1 MPAQK
6 NLFAVYWSRRSYN
19 SIRKT
24 EDNFIA
30 LGLPQELDNK
40 TMLLKTPHT
49 FRTQRNKSH
58 NDNEHF
64 QGFCQQQVVHAPVDA
79 FISTVHIGNIK
90 VKESFKK
97 KLGIVCLIFYVYVHT
112 YVCGY
117 PVFSSLIR
125 DIQPTEL
132 LMNISKWILA
142 TTLSI
147 SPISGIPQ
155 LLILNSLGWISLAQL
170 LKPLYN
176 LALLSLALSW
186 PLTLMTSLLSFP
198 YFSSFSHGPPA
209 LSACNVQSGLFQT
222 PPPHVFYP
230 YYNKEQAYP
239 HFIFFIHLLPT

>member
-6 NLFAVYWSRRSYN
+6 NLFAVYWSRRSYK
-19 SIRKT
+19 SIRKA

-30 LGLPQELDNK
+30 LGFPQELDNK
-40 TMLLKTPHT
+40 SMLLKIPHT

-64 QGFCQQQVVHAPVDA
+64 QGFCQQQVVYAPVDA

-97 KLGIVCLIFYVYVHT
+97 LGIVCLMFYVYVHT
-112 YVCGY
+112 YVCGC
-117 PVFSSLIR
+117 PVFSSLIQ

-142 TTLSI
+142 TTLTI
-147 SPISGIPQ
+147 SPISI
-155 LLILNSLGWISLAQL
+155 LILNSLGWISLPQL

-176 LALLSLALSW
+176 LALLSLPLSW
-186 PLTLMTSLLSFP
+186 PLTLMTFLLSFP

-209 LSACNVQSGLFQT
+209 LSACNVQYGLFLMYS
-222 PPPHVFYP
+222 PHVLSP
-230 YYNKEQAYP
+230 YYNKEQACP
-239 HFIFFIHLLPT
+239 HFIYFFIHLLPT